1 MPLSNRLGTP
11 SDYPDV
17 LNPDLLDRIPLDAE
31 VVLDVGCH
39 KGKLGAVYRLRN
51 PRARVLGVDHDIAA
65 IRVAATRLSEAACLD
80 IETDP
85 LPFEAPHGYDCIIY
99 GDVLEHLQDPWRLL
113 REHAALLSPRG
124 VMLICVPNA
133 AHWSVILRLLN
144 GTFNYEERG
153 VLDRT
158 HLRWFTLAT
167 MEQALME
174 TGLQLCD
181 VSPRIFDQPGAEA
194 LADTLKDGLAALGVS
209 RDTFL
214 SRSAPT
220 QFIWRARKT
229 PTPPIAIR
237 STMLRPYGGVSDIRV
252 LQPLRALKTDPSTV
266 IQVGDVESFPL
277 PSEQLPGI
285 CILHRPLLLGENGV
299 LFFRHLVQ
307 RGFLVVTEFDDR
319 PDFMPQLRDE
329 SLMNFRAAHAVQTST
344 EVLAETLREQNPEVA
359 VFRNGIAQLPEV
371 VNFSSDEKITLFF
384 GAINRQQDWQP
395 YLAAINAAAA
405 VLGSRLHFQIVHDQQ
420 FFDELETPYKTF
432 TPTCDYP
439 TYTGLLSQS
448 EISFMPLRDTLFN
461 RAKSD
466 LKFIEAGASR
476 VVPLASPVVYED
488 YIEDGVTGLI
498 FRSESDL
505 YEKLIRLATTPRLGV
520 SIGDAAR
527 RLVAETRMDAYGVA
541 ERLSWY
547 RSLLA
552 RREELTRA
560 LFERVPELAP

>member
-1 MPLSNRLGTP
+1 LGTP